1 MRTKY
6 PSPRP
11 TENQVVAAK
20 CICNDYS
27 IPLPEIEYMTKNQLG
42 KWIREQRE
50 KHDNKIIAQISI
62 TQVITTYSDG
72 RVSIDT
78 DKRRLK

>member
-42 KWIREQRE
+42 KGLIYLTPSMRIC
-50 KHDNKIIAQISI
+50 N
-62 TQVITTYSDG
+62 
-72 RVSIDT
+72 
-78 DKRRLK
+78 